1 MSRIVLVTGATS
13 GYGLATAKK
22 FKAEGDTVL
31 IASRNAAKVEAAVK
45 EYGFDKGYTLDVTK
59 FEEWVDLKEKI
70 MAEYGRLDVLINNAG
85 AGLKIAPTIEH
96 TKETIDDIITL
107 NLNSVIY
114 AANVLAPIM
123 IEQKD
128 GVIINISSICARHA
142 WPAWTIYGCAKAG
155 MLSFSKG
162 LYCELQPYGIR
173 VTCVMPAQASTGFQ
187 SGAGIGEVEE
197 SLTAEDIANAVV
209 YCANQPKSVV
219 IEDISVWGTSQVVQP
234 L

>member
-85 AGLKIAPTIEH
+85 AGLKIAPTVEH

-128 GVIINISSICARHA
+128 GVIINVSSICARHA

-173 VTCVMPAQASTGFQ
+173 VTCVMPGQASTGFQ

-197 SLTAEDIANAVV
+197 SLTAEDIANAGV